1 MRLETIGRSS
11 EGRELKLVRVG
22 EAGPAVWIDC
32 GIHAREWIS
41 PASVSFILH
50 SLVEES
56 HLYSDILNTF
66 TFFISPRCQ
75 HMTH

>member
-1 MRLETIGRSS
+1 MHARYPGQVRLETIGRSS

-41 PASVSFILH
+41 PATCAYIM
-50 SLVEES
+50 
-56 HLYSDILNTF
+56 
-66 TFFISPRCQ
+66 R
-75 HMTH
+75 